1 MSFCG
6 VFSGSKGA
14 HPSYYVA
21 SGRWY
26 LVSYLHVR
34 LQGNWLRF
42 GYQLPGAMGN
52 GHHCNM
58 QLIGSIV
65 AAVCR
70 TLIIFSK
77 DEKSSGV
84 IAIVQVHCMGS
95 YMHTH
100 QATGDPVFTV
110 KLLDSMFFLFLYHFA
125 GHSRVTSISQDEAS
139 VSATVSFGLLYDGG
153 YGFSVT
159 PLLMMPP

>member
-21 SGRWY
+21 SGRWC

-95 YMHTH
+95 YNTMHTH
-100 QATGDPVFTV
+100 QATGDLYIYSQIVRFHVFPVSLSLRWPLQV
-110 KLLDSMFFLFLYHFA
+110 HINQPGRGIGIS
-125 GHSRVTSISQDEAS
+125 SR
-139 VSATVSFGLLYDGG
+139 
-153 YGFSVT
+153 
-159 PLLMMPP
+159 